1 MAQRSEENRLED
13 EACGWMREFLH
24 ENMDLIA
31 WEVLMQEIAKTAKP
45 LPQNT
50 CGQCSAYKTPFCVFA
65 NYQGVIAKK
74 DQCCGSFYPDRH
86 IPRDRLKKPRVVQ
99 RKVE

>member
-1 MAQRSEENRLED
+1 MISEA
-13 EACGWMREFLH
+13 EACGWLKEFLH

-31 WEVLMQEIAKTAKP
+31 WEMLMQEIAKNANS

-50 CGQCSAYKTPFCVFA
+50 CGQCSAYKTPFCIFS
-65 NYQGVIAKK
+65 NYADVIKKK

-86 IPRDRLKKPRVVQ
+86 IARSKLKKPRVVEKAIGK
-99 RKVE
+99 R